1 MNLKILKN
9 RIIIFV
15 LGIIVLTLGVS
26 LTIKAN
32 LGAGSW
38 DSVNVGLSNR
48 FSLSVGSFGFIIAI
62 IMTIIAGGL
71 REGKFNFYTLVT
83 AFVLSSCT
91 DFWLIVVSKIQFNNG
106 LIERLVCLLIGI
118 LILSIGLA
126 IYLIPNL
133 APNSIDDCMMAF
145 RQRFNLSVGV
155 AKFLVDGLGII
166 IALIVSGPIG
176 IGTILITFSV
186 GPLVNIA
193 FNKLN
198 AILGPIN

>member
-15 LGIIVLTLGVS
+15 LGIIILTLGVS

-38 DSVNVGLSNR
+38 DSVNVGLSNK

-71 REGKFNFYTLVT
+71 RKGRFNFYTLAT

-118 LILSIGLA
+118 LILSVGLA
-126 IYLIPNL
+126 IYLTPNL

-155 AKFLVDGLGII
+155 AKFLVDVLGII

-176 IGTILITFSV
+176 IGTIAITFSV

-198 AILGPIN
+198 AVLGPIN